1 MSKPRIA
8 AVVVSLPERH
18 DLLVEA
24 LDSINAQTRTPDDI
38 IVGVD
43 SRHYGEVGNMNRL
56 IEATDC
62 DWLAFLHDDDLWR
75 RKHLEVAATHM
86 DDDTDVIVSRFELAG
101 RPWSSIE
108 PWHENFE
115 DLRATNW
122 ICSPSSVIARK
133 SVFEKWVGPYDR
145 FRWVDWAQWN
155 YLLDKGARFVDTKQV
170 TVVNRF
176 GPWGNGSWT
185 A

>member
-1 MSKPRIA
+1 MTRIA

-24 LDSINAQTRTPDDI
+24 LGSVQRQIRQADDI
-38 IVGVD
+38 VVGID
-43 SRHYGEVGNMNRL
+43 PRHYGEVANMNRL

-62 DWLAFLHDDDLWR
+62 DWLAFLHDDDLWTPD
-75 RKHLEVAATHM
+75 HLMVAETHIT
-86 DDDTDVIVSRFELAG
+86 DDVDVVVSRFDLEG

-115 DLRATNW
+115 DFRVTNW
-122 ICSPSSVIARK
+122 ICSPSSVVARK
-133 SVFEKWVGPYDR
+133 SVFEKWVGTYDHY
-145 FRWVDWAQWN
+145 RWVDWAQWN
-155 YLLDKGARFVDTKQV
+155 HLLDKGARFVDTRTV
-170 TVVNRF
+170 TTINRF

-185 A
+185 P